1 LSASRDRKIILW
13 KLIDGKIMSK
23 CDYPPVQI
31 MDKPQRATRP
41 KPRRNHRATNNH
53 YQGRNRQGPQFRKN
67 KLSSA
72 AQSTANR
79 MKERSGLASQSSGG
93 HQFSP
98 PMSVPQSQPRVNES
112 LRLQSLDGPP
122 DRPPELTN
130 VREVESA
137 KLGSDPPTPHQRK
150 GPGNIE
156 EEEKQQ
162 VVDLDCEEG

>member
-1 LSASRDRKIILW
+1 
-13 KLIDGKIMSK
+13 
-23 CDYPPVQI
+23 
-31 MDKPQRATRP
+31 
-41 KPRRNHRATNNH
+41 
-53 YQGRNRQGPQFRKN
+53 
-67 KLSSA
+67 
-72 AQSTANR
+72 

-98 PMSVPQSQPRVNES
+98 PVSVPQSQPRVNES

-130 VREVESA
+130 VREVESV
-137 KLGSDPPTPHQRK
+137 KLGSELPTPHQRK

-162 VVDLDCEEG
+162 VVDLDCEEGQEDGSVANPKPLAKQEDQDEHDGHEEADEEVRRIVSPNSASASPASPMKEEKKEKVKENPVEKPR